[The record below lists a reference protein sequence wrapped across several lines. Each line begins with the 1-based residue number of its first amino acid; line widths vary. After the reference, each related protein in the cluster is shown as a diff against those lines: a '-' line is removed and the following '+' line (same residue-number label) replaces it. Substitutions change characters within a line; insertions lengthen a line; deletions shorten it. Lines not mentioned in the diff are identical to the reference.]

1 MLHIRSRCGSGQEGW
16 GAPEPRDAPG
26 QRDVPGRSKRR
37 VVPLACALQYLILAL
52 FLTHAF
58 AQATESDVVAQ
69 AGTLIQA
76 GKLDQAETLLRSAV
90 AAHDSSAA
98 LHGALGDLLLN
109 EHKYEDAV
117 MELGRAAQLEPASR
131 RYNLRAAEALIGWEK
146 YPTAVD
152 FLKAV
157 QPRFG
162 NDPHFHYVLGLAY
175 YFESNLN
182 EAIPQLEQAVRLS
195 PKFDRAR
202 FLLANC
208 LLGNGQTEKA
218 LDILRK
224 LTKEHP
230 DNAFYWATMGQRSAH
245 VNIGSSPQES
255 VRAVSR
261 ALELAPGDSYIQFLA
276 ATVFTETGDFKR
288 ARPLLE
294 NLEKVVPQQLEI
306 HAMLVRVY
314 ARVGERELAAKEAE
328 TVDQLQKEQLQKEQL
343 QKEQTAAPSPTPP
356 TGAGTSGPEQP

>member
-1 MLHIRSRCGSGQEGW
+1 
-16 GAPEPRDAPG
+16 
-26 QRDVPGRSKRR
+26 
-37 VVPLACALQYLILAL
+37 VPLACALQYLILAF
-52 FLTHAF
+52 FLTRVF
-58 AQATESDVVAQ
+58 AQATEQDVETQ
-69 AGTLIQA
+69 AATLIHA
-76 GKLDQAETLLRSAV
+76 GKLDQAEALLRSAS
-90 AAHDSSAA
+90 ATHDSSAA

-131 RYNLRAAEALIGWEK
+131 KYNLLAAEALIGWEK

-157 QPRFG
+157 QPRFD

-175 YFESNLN
+175 FFESNLN
-182 EAIPQLEQAVRLS
+182 EAIPQLEEAVRLS

-245 VNIGSSPQES
+245 INIGSSPEES

-276 ATVFTETGDFKR
+276 ATVFTETGDYKR
-288 ARPLLE
+288 SRPLLE
-294 NLEKVVPQQLEI
+294 HLEKIVPQQLEI

-314 ARVGERELAAKEAE
+314 SRLGEHELAGREAE
-328 TVDQLQKEQLQKEQL
+328 TVDQLQKEQ
-343 QKEQTAAPSPTPP
+343 TAAPSPAMPS
-356 TGAGTSGPEQP
+356 GAGTGSPEQP